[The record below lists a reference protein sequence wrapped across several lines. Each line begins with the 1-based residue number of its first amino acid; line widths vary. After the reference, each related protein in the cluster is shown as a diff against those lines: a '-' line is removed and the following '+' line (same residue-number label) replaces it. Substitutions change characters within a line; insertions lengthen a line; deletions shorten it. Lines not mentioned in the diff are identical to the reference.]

1 MSEKLWDGRFS
12 EETDKLVEAFTSS
25 IEVDRRL
32 YAYDIEGSI
41 AHCKMLAKTAI
52 IPEADAQILV
62 SGLLKIKADI
72 EKGDF
77 SYDDS
82 LEDIHMHI
90 ESRLARDVGKA
101 AQKLHTARS
110 RNDQVALDIRMYLRK
125 ETEEVIRFLIG
136 LRHSIV
142 EVAESQIHVIM
153 PGYTHLQRAQPVLLS
168 HHLMAYYE
176 MLKRDTERFR
186 DSLKRT
192 DVMPLGSA
200 ALAGTTYPIDR
211 EYTAEL
217 LNFPK
222 VSANSIDSVSDR
234 DFIIEFLSASSICMV
249 HLSRMAEEL
258 ILWSSAEFDF
268 IELPDAF
275 ATGSSIMPQKKNPDV
290 AELIRG
296 KSGHVFGNLISLLTM
311 MKSLPLAYNRDMQE
325 DKKPL
330 FETVD
335 TVKACL
341 RIYIN
346 LLPKLGIKIETLRR
360 ASNSGY
366 LNATDLADYLV
377 SKGMSFREAH
387 GCVGRAVSH
396 AIAESKEL
404 HELDLDVLKTFS
416 ERIEGDV
423 FSILTPEA
431 MVNRRLSAGGTA
443 TSLVRD
449 AIKTAGTELI
459 KESEALTN

>member
-1 MSEKLWDGRFS
+1 
-12 EETDKLVEAFTSS
+12 
-25 IEVDRRL
+25 
-32 YAYDIEGSI
+32 
-41 AHCKMLAKTAI
+41 
-52 IPEADAQILV
+52 
-62 SGLLKIKADI
+62 
-72 EKGDF
+72 
-77 SYDDS
+77 
-82 LEDIHMHI
+82 
-90 ESRLARDVGKA
+90 
-101 AQKLHTARS
+101 
-110 RNDQVALDIRMYLRK
+110 
-125 ETEEVIRFLIG
+125 
-136 LRHSIV
+136 
-142 EVAESQIHVIM
+142 
-153 PGYTHLQRAQPVLLS
+153 
-168 HHLMAYYE
+168 
-176 MLKRDTERFR
+176 
-186 DSLKRT
+186 
-192 DVMPLGSA
+192 
-200 ALAGTTYPIDR
+200 
-211 EYTAEL
+211 
-217 LNFPK
+217 
-222 VSANSIDSVSDR
+222 
-234 DFIIEFLSASSICMV
+234 
-249 HLSRMAEEL
+249 
-258 ILWSSAEFDF
+258 LWSSAEFGF

-396 AIAESKEL
+396 AIAENKEL

-449 AIKTAGTELI
+449 AIKTAETELI
-459 KESEALTN
+459 KASGNLKP